1 MSLALFNAH
10 AMILLFPFFF
20 LLFFSVSI
28 NKLRLKLNQEKGA
41 SKQGIKPTSF
51 AYQPN
56 TALPLDQT
64 GSRALVSCCG
74 SNFTGGGEAADL
86 PMVLLCPVPC
96 EL

>member
-10 AMILLFPFFF
+10 AMILLFH
-20 LLFFSVSI
+20 LKKKKKSVSI